1 MRIALEVIRLEAD
14 EIDQLAHPLG
24 LIGLARARI
33 TERLGDDRGNGHA
46 RVQRRIG
53 ILEDH
58 LHAAAIGGQR
68 LFAEVGD
75 ILPVE
80 ENLAVR
86 RLIQADEAAADRRFA
101 AAALADEAEGFALL
115 NGKAHVVHGLE
126 QPFGLAAER
135 AADGEIHFKPAGFY
149 NRAHSRFP
157 SQTMRGAPSSSSR
170 QRAQCVCESRVISG
184 RALLQMFMAYG
195 QRATNGQ
202 PGGGAIR
209 SGGEPGIGISLRF
222 SPDFC
227 GMERSSPHV

>member
-1 MRIALEVIRLEAD
+1 MIEAD
-14 EIDQLAHPLG
+14 
-24 LIGLARARI
+24 
-33 TERLGDDRGNGHA
+33 GHA

-53 ILEDH
+53 VLEDH

-68 LFAEVGD
+68 LFTEVGD

-80 ENLAVR
+80 ENPAVR
-86 RLIQADEAAADRRFA
+86 RLIQANKTAADRRFA

-157 SQTMRGAPSSSSR
+157 SSNDARRAFIAAAGSARNASAKAGSSPAGRCCRCSWHTDSAPRTDSPAA
-170 QRAQCVCESRVISG
+170 AQSG
-184 RALLQMFMAYG
+184 RAASPESESACAFRRMCLRDGAQQPPRVGMLRLVEDLAN
-195 QRATNGQ
+195 RAFLHDDAAVHDQHAASTC
-202 PGGGAIR
+202 PR
-209 SGGEPGIGISLRF
+209 
-222 SPDFC
+222 
-227 GMERSSPHV
+227 